1 MRTLGVAAP
10 GIFSALWRTEVLG
23 GLRLGRFRFSVHCA
37 ARHPLMYL
45 RLNGFRRFSIFLPP
59 FFRLFSVFQ
68 PCFKEA
74 FFGNWNRLGDL

>member
-1 MRTLGVAAP
+1 MAAP

-23 GLRLGRFRFSVHCA
+23 RLRQGRFRFFCILRNQAPPDVSA
-37 ARHPLMYL
+37 AEWFPP
-45 RLNGFRRFSIFLPP
+45 FFFIFLPP

>member
-1 MRTLGVAAP
+1 
-10 GIFSALWRTEVLG
+10 
-23 GLRLGRFRFSVHCA
+23 
-37 ARHPLMYL
+37 MYP

-74 FFGNWNRLGDL
+74 FFGNWIDWGIYEYFAVIFPPAFRTFTMLFKNPGWSAKPLKER